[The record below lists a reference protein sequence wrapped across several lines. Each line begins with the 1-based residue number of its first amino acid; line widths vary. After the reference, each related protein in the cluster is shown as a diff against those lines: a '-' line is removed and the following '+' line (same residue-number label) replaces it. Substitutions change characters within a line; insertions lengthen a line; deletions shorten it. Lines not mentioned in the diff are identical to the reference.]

1 MTSKFDEVAADYDF
15 SLPPLPEE
23 YCQLIQERFSL
34 SEEDKII
41 DLGCG
46 SGLLTFVLSRFSNH
60 VKGIDISKKMVEIAL
75 NRDKKRRIKWIC
87 DEVENFNFSYNHYS
101 LIISY
106 ESFHLFKSIDDLVKK
121 CIHGLQPGGFL
132 CIGWCCYM
140 WEEPLKDII
149 TEVFKS
155 IGIEWGEWGYQRC
168 ADFFTVIERN
178 KRLLSPVVEEK
189 VRVHAKINVRNIALY
204 LGSIEKAATLETSVR
219 KNLIKELEKN
229 IKIILSSDWIDGIA
243 SYSLAYSRKYNP

>member
-23 YCQLIQERFSL
+23 YYQLIQERFSL
-34 SEEDKII
+34 SDEDKII

-46 SGLLTFVLSRFSNH
+46 SGLLTFALSRFSNH
-60 VKGIDISKKMVEIAL
+60 IEGIDISKKMVEIAL
-75 NRDKKRRIKWIC
+75 KRDKKRRIKWIC
-87 DEVENFNFSYNHYS
+87 DAVENFNFGYNHYS

-106 ESFHLFKSIDDLVKK
+106 ESFHLFKNIDDLVKK
-121 CIHGLQPGGFL
+121 CTHGLQPGGFL
-132 CIGWCCYM
+132 CIGWCCYL

-189 VRVHAKINVRNIALY
+189 VRVHAKSNVRNIALY

-219 KNLIKELEKN
+219 ENLIKELEKN
-229 IKIILSSDWIDGIA
+229 IKITLSSDWIDGIA